1 MNETVVTGDAAPAAL
16 VAPML
21 SATNLDVGYGSVPV
35 LRGLNLHVNAGEVVA
50 LLGSNGAGKTT
61 TILGLAGVLTPSA
74 GTVTWNGEA
83 VTSPLHVRARRGLAL
98 VPEQRSVIYRLSTL
112 KNLQLGRG
120 SVERALELFPE
131 LRRLLSRS
139 AGLLSGGEQQILAL
153 ARALAADPSL
163 LLADELSQGLAP
175 LIVERLLTAIRA
187 AADGGVGV
195 LLVEQQVRKAL
206 RFADRA
212 YVLQRGRI
220 ALEGRA
226 DELMRNISEI
236 ERTYLSAEIES

>member
-1 MNETVVTGDAAPAAL
+1 MNETVVTGDAAPPAL
-16 VAPML
+16 AAPML

-83 VTSPLHVRARRGLAL
+83 VTSPLHVRARQGLAL

>member
-1 MNETVVTGDAAPAAL
+1 MATVTPLDASNKQVL
-16 VAPML
+16 M
-21 SATNLDVGYGSVPV
+21 SATNVAIGYGAIPV
-35 LRGLNLHVNAGEVVA
+35 VHDLNLHVEEGEVVA
-50 LLGSNGAGKTT
+50 LLGSNGAGKST

-74 GTVTWNGEA
+74 GVVSFRGA
-83 VTSPLHVRARRGLAL
+83 PVRSPLHVRARRGLAL

-112 KNLQLGRG
+112 KNLRLGRG

-131 LRRLLSRS
+131 LRPLLHRN

-153 ARALAADPSL
+153 GRALASDPTL

-175 LIVERLLTAIRA
+175 LIVERLLTAIRE
-187 AADGGVGV
+187 AADRGIGVV
-195 LLVEQQVRKAL
+195 LVEQQVRKAL
-206 RFADRA
+206 RHSDRG

-220 ALEGRA
+220 VLEGRSA
-226 DELMRNISEI
+226 DLLRDVSEI